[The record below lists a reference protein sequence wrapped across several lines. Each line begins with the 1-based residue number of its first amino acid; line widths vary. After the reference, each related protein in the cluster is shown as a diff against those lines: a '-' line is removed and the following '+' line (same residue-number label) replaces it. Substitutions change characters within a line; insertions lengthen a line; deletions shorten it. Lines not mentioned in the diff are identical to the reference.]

1 MEKVKVTGSS
11 WWRRLFAFIGP
22 AYLVSVGYMDPGNW
36 ATDIEA
42 GSRFGYALIW
52 VLLASNIMAVLLQTL
67 SARLGIVTGYDLA
80 QGCRKEYPPFIRF
93 VLWVLAEIAIAATD
107 LAEVLGTII
116 GLNLLFG
123 LPLLWGAA
131 VTAFDTF
138 LLLAIQ
144 KLGIRKMEAF
154 IIMLIATIAS
164 CFLIELFITKPDWP
178 QIAGGFIVNMPKGAL
193 FIATG
198 IIGATVMPHNLYL
211 HSSLVQSRSIAKTYT
226 GRAEASKYN
235 FFDSAIAL
243 NAAFFVNAAILIV
256 AAASFYSRGIVVTE
270 IQQAHNLL
278 TPVLGSAIAPV
289 LFAAALLASGQS
301 STLTGTISGQ
311 IVMEGF
317 LNFKMRPWVRRVFTR
332 SVALIPAVIVIAIS
346 GNKGTYHLLILSQV
360 ILSLQLPFAVIPLVH
375 FTSDKDKMG
384 NFVNKLWLKLF
395 AWGVAGVITFL
406 NIWLVY
412 NELAAVV
419 TAIPYWAFILFFAAI
434 IFLACILL
442 YIALA
447 PFFGVKNK
455 WESGIIT
462 RGEIIAKNLTHK
474 TIKNIGVAIENGPGD
489 NDIISMALSIAKP
502 DNAKLTLVHI
512 MESPGALVYGDL
524 SETQH
529 SLQDEAYIEELV
541 REIEKPNLPVDYCL
555 RNGKPVQ
562 SIIAIAKE
570 YGFDMLVMGTHGH
583 TGINDIIFGQT
594 VNGVRH
600 ALDIPILTVRVK
612 DTTTTETPIFEK
624 KTSAN

>member
-80 QGCRKEYPPFIRF
+80 QGCRKEYPPFVRL
-93 VLWVLAEIAIAATD
+93 VLWILAEIAIAATD

-178 QIAGGFIVNMPKGAL
+178 QIAGGFMVNMPQGAL

-235 FFDSAIAL
+235 LFDSAIAL

-256 AAASFYSRGIVVTE
+256 AAASFYKRGIVVTE

-278 TPVLGSAIAPV
+278 TPVLGSTIAPV

-395 AWGVAGVITFL
+395 AWAVAGVITFL

-412 NELAAVV
+412 NELVAVV
-419 TAIPYWAFILFFAAI
+419 TAIPYWAFIMLFAAI
-434 IFLACILL
+434 IFLAGILL

-447 PFFGVKNK
+447 PFLGVKSR

-512 MESPGALVYGDL
+512 LESPGALVYGDL

-570 YGFDMLVMGTHGH
+570 YNFDMLVMGTHGH

-624 KTSAN
+624 KMSNN

>member
-1 MEKVKVTGSS
+1 MEKVKVTGST

-42 GSRFGYALIW
+42 GSRFGYSLIW

-80 QGCRKEYPPFIRF
+80 QGCRKEYPPFIRII
-93 VLWVLAEIAIAATD
+93 LWVLAEIAIAATD

-178 QIAGGFIVNMPKGAL
+178 QIAGGFIVNMPQGAL

-256 AAASFYSRGIVVTE
+256 AAASFYTRGIVVTE

-278 TPVLGSAIAPV
+278 TPVLGSTIAPI

-332 SVALIPAVIVIAIS
+332 SVALIPAVFVIAIS

-384 NFVNKLWLKLF
+384 NFVNRLWLKLF
-395 AWGVAGVITFL
+395 AWTIAGVITFL
-406 NIWLVY
+406 NLWLVY
-412 NELAAVV
+412 NELIIVV
-419 TAIPYWAFILFFAAI
+419 ADVPYWAFVIFFAVI
-434 IFLACILL
+434 VFLASVLF
-442 YIALA
+442 YIAIA
-447 PFFGVKNK
+447 PFFGVKKK

-462 RGEIIAKNLTHK
+462 RGEIIAKNLTLK

-502 DNAKLTLVHI
+502 DQAKLTLVHI
-512 MESPGALVYGDL
+512 LESPGALVYGDL

-570 YGFDMLVMGTHGH
+570 YRFDILVMGTHGH

-600 ALDIPILTVRVK
+600 SLDIPILTVRVK

-624 KTSAN
+624 KITNN